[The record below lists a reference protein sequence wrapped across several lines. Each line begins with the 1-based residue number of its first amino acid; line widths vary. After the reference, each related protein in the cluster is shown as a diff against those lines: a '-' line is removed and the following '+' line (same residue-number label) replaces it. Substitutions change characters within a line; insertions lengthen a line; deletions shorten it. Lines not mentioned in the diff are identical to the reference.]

1 MKQKSKYVDKNALI
15 QIIGI
20 LYKEPS
26 ILEDE
31 NYKFQIDDFYTDF
44 HKILFSSIY
53 NIYQLGAKEITLS
66 AI

>member
-31 NYKFQIDDFYTDF
+31 NYMHTLAF
-44 HKILFSSIY
+44 
-53 NIYQLGAKEITLS
+53 AKEIMLPEEIK
-66 AI
+66 AIKRESIFSL